1 MITRSS
7 SGGPSGPAANEDAGR
22 PAGAWR
28 TAHAARPLALPRHR
42 TKGWV
47 WSVQWIGLELDLDWT
62 GSVPFPCL
70 RSHTYKKKCREQ
82 QPLRECPV
90 SWSATRRSICQL
102 LVLTALE

>member
-47 WSVQWIGLELDLDWT
+47 WSVQWIRLELEVDWT
-62 GSVPFPCL
+62 GLDPSLSLAFAVTRIKKNAGSSSPCVNVQFRGVPLDGRSVNC
-70 RSHTYKKKCREQ
+70 
-82 QPLRECPV
+82 
-90 SWSATRRSICQL
+90 
-102 LVLTALE
+102 